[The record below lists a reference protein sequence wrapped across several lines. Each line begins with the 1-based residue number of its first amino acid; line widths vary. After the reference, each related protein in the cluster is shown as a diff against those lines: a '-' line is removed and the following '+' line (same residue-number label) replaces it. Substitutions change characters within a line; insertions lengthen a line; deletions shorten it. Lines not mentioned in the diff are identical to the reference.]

1 MKMFFKKTFLM
12 SVLILGITFG
22 VIIPNSDKSSDTSLT
37 GIAFAQSPPDFTT
50 PPDFGANSTGDT
62 FPPDTSGSDLSN
74 SPSLNDTI
82 PNPESDLS
90 GLDQNT
96 TLPNP
101 ESDLSGLDQNTS
113 ALTVE
118 NMSTTTGSAPN
129 SSVPEFGTLSITIL
143 VVAVMAFVV
152 ISARTRLKFTA

>member
-1 MKMFFKKTFLM
+1 M

-22 VIIPNSDKSSDTSLT
+22 VIIPNSGKSGDTVSLT
-37 GIAFAQSPPDFTT
+37 GIAFAQSPPDFTA

-62 FPPDTSGSDLSN
+62 FPPDASGSDLSN

-101 ESDLSGLDQNTS
+101 ESDLSGLDQNTT

-118 NMSTTTGSAPN
+118 NMSNTTGSAPN
-129 SSVPEFGTLSITIL
+129 SSVPEFGTLSLAIL
-143 VVAVMAFVV
+143 VVAVMSFVV

>member
-1 MKMFFKKTFLM
+1 MFLKKTFLM

-22 VIIPNSDKSSDTSLT
+22 VIIPNSDKSIDTSLT
-37 GIAFAQSPPDFTT
+37 GIAFAQSPPDFTA

-101 ESDLSGLDQNTS
+101 ESDLSGLDQNTT

-118 NMSTTTGSAPN
+118 NMSNTTGSAPN
-129 SSVPEFGTLSITIL
+129 SSVPEFGTLSIAIL
-143 VVAVMAFVV
+143 VVAVMSFVV
-152 ISARTRLKFTA
+152 ISARTKLKFTA